1 MLAVRRRAWTP
12 DGMPPARVFASFYR
26 AGGAQSTDGSPDK
39 KGKP

>member
-12 DGMPPARVFASFYR
+12 DGMPPVRVFASFYR
-26 AGGAQSTDGSPDK
+26 AGGAQSSDGSPTE